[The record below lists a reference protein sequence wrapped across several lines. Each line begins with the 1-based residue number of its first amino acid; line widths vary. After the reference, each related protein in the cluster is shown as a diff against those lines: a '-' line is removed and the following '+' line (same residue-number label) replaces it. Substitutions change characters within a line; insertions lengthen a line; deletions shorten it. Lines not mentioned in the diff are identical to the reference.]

1 MTDVLAYT
9 IYGKIRGVYFDGVY
23 RFLGV
28 RYAKAPVG
36 ELRFMPPQKPDVSPV
51 IVDAKEYA
59 LKCPQTDTP
68 RIEVPEVANS
78 KWNISNQKIVTG
90 NMEMGKGPQS
100 EDCLA
105 LNIWT
110 PELTEG
116 ANLPVMVWCHGGGA
130 LAGTAECPHQDGF
143 NMAKKNGVVMVSF
156 SHRLGIF
163 GYMDLTHLGVEKYA
177 HSRNIGNLDMVAV
190 LEWVRDNIQYFGG
203 DPNNVT
209 IFGESG
215 GGGKVCQL
223 MGMPAAKGLFHKA
236 ICQSGGFQAID
247 PKFGQVDTDAF
258 LSHLG
263 ISKDNIE
270 KLETIPAEDLIR
282 AMREINA
289 TRENGNYLNFP
300 VTFDGEVIQYNPFDG
315 AEGTEFAK
323 DIPFVI
329 CYTKEDMALLALFNP
344 EIFELTWETL
354 PKKLL
359 DSGYTQE
366 QTDEIIATY
375 KEILPDPTAVDVM
388 IALMNDSRQA
398 KFVEDTARVRAG
410 KGAAPLYNAIF
421 AFESPDPV
429 QKAFHGTDVPFFFDN
444 AYLAPGMYTA
454 KNKAAAFKASDTC
467 GSAWA
472 AFAKDGYDPTGRN
485 MPKWLPYDTEK
496 GRYSMLF
503 KEDTEIVLDYRKKAL
518 DLVYKYAGKNLPG
531 FGREIPK
538 EEKK

>member
-9 IYGKIRGVYFDGVY
+9 EYGKVRGVYFDGIY
-23 RFLGV
+23 RFLGI

-36 ELRFMPPQKPDVSPV
+36 KLRFMPPVKPDVSPV

-90 NMEMGKGPQS
+90 NMEMGKGPMS

-110 PELTEG
+110 PDLTEG
-116 ANLPVMVWCHGGGA
+116 TGLPVMVWLHGGGA
-130 LAGTAECPHQDGF
+130 LAGTPECPHQAGF
-143 NMAKKNGVVMVSF
+143 NMAKKNGVVMVSV

-163 GYMDLTHLGVEKYA
+163 GYMDLSHIGVEKYKN
-177 HSRNIGNLDMVAV
+177 SCNLGNLDMVAA
-190 LEWVRDNIQYFGG
+190 LEWVRDNIGYFGG
-203 DPNNVT
+203 DPGNVT

-236 ICQSGGFQAID
+236 ICQSGGFQAAD
-247 PKFGQVDTDAF
+247 PKYGQADTDAF
-258 LSHLG
+258 LSHFG
-263 ISKDNIE
+263 IDKDNIE
-270 KLETIPAEDLIR
+270 KLESIPYEELIK

-289 TRENGNYLNFP
+289 ERENGNYLNFP
-300 VTFDGEVIQYNPFDG
+300 VTFDGNVIKYNPFDG
-315 AEGTEFAK
+315 GEGTEFSK
-323 DIPFVI
+323 DIPFII
-329 CYTKEDMALLALFNP
+329 CYTREDMALLALFNP

-354 PKKLL
+354 PGKLKA
-359 DSGYTQE
+359 SGYS
-366 QTDEIIATY
+366 DEETEKIIATY
-375 KEILPDPTAVDVM
+375 KEILADPTAVDVM
-388 IALMNDSRQA
+388 IALLNDTHQL
-398 KFVEDTARVRAG
+398 KFVEDVARAREG
-410 KGAAPLYNAIF
+410 KDAAPLYNAVF

-454 KNKAAAFKASDTC
+454 KNKAEAFRCSDTC

-472 AFAKDGYDPTGRN
+472 AFAKDGSDPTGRN
-485 MPKWLPYDTEK
+485 MPKWKPYTVSD
-496 GRYSMLF
+496 RNSMLF
-503 KEDTEIVLDYRKKAL
+503 SGETELVHDYRKKAL
-518 DLVYKYAGKNLPG
+518 DLVYGFSDKN
-531 FGREIPK
+531 RA
-538 EEKK
+538 